1 MKQKTLKK
9 LNRYAWIM
17 GLLAI
22 ALMLFGITT
31 ELDFKDSILTII
43 IILSIM
49 LSIWA
54 IIAGLIFAFRKEFKI
69 VKIKNEKI
77 FMKYFRITPL
87 IMGGLVLLVV
97 LYGLIKSLG
106 WL

>member
-9 LNRYAWIM
+9 LNRYSWIM
-17 GLLAI
+17 GLMAI

-31 ELDFKDSILTII
+31 ELDFKDPILTII
-43 IILSIM
+43 IILAIM
-49 LSIWA
+49 LGIWA
-54 IIAGLIFAFRKEFKI
+54 IIAGLIFILQKEFKI
-69 VKIKNEKI
+69 VKLKNEKK

-87 IMGGLVLLVV
+87 IMGGLAILVV
-97 LYGLIKSLG
+97 LLGLIRSLG

>member
-1 MKQKTLKK
+1 MKRKTLKK

-31 ELDFKDSILTII
+31 ELDFKDPILTIL
-43 IILSIM
+43 IILAIM

-54 IIAGLIFAFRKEFKI
+54 IIAGLIFAFKKEFKA
-69 VKIKNEKI
+69 VKIKNEKMFI
-77 FMKYFRITPL
+77 KYFRITPL

-97 LYGLIKSLG
+97 LFGLIKSLG

>member
-9 LNRYAWIM
+9 LNRYSWIG

-22 ALMLFGITT
+22 ALILFGIIT
-31 ELDFKDSILTII
+31 ELDFKDPILTII
-43 IILSIM
+43 IILAVM

-54 IIAGLIFAFRKEFKI
+54 IIAGLIFVLRKEFKI
-69 VKIKNEKI
+69 VKIKNEKK
-77 FMKYFRITPL
+77 FMEYFRITPL
-87 IMGGLVLLVV
+87 VMGGLALLVV
-97 LYGLIKSLG
+97 LLGLIKSLG

>member
-22 ALMLFGITT
+22 VLMLFGITT
-31 ELDFKDSILTII
+31 ELDFKDPILTIML
-43 IILSIM
+43 ILAIM

-54 IIAGLIFAFRKEFKI
+54 IIAGLIFVFKNEFKI
-69 VKIKNEKI
+69 VKIKNEKK

>member
-54 IIAGLIFAFRKEFKI
+54 IIAGLIFVLKKEFKI
-69 VKIKNEKI
+69 VKIKNENK

-87 IMGGLVLLVV
+87 IMGGIALLVV
-97 LYGLIKSLG
+97 LFGLIKSLG

>member
-1 MKQKTLKK
+1 MKKSER

-17 GLLAI
+17 GLIAI

-31 ELDFKDSILTII
+31 ELDFKDPISTII
-43 IILSIM
+43 IILAIM
-49 LSIWA
+49 LSILA
-54 IIAGLIFAFRKEFKI
+54 IIAGLIFVLKKEFKA